1 MGLIP
6 LSILVKSDGL
16 LDTASCRPQLGKSG
30 YQVLMPR
37 RSHMPKLNGVV
48 IWLP

>member
-16 LDTASCRPQLGKSG
+16 LDTASCRSQLGKSG
-30 YQVLMPR
+30 YQVFVPR
-37 RSHMPKLNGVV
+37 CSHVPKLNGVV